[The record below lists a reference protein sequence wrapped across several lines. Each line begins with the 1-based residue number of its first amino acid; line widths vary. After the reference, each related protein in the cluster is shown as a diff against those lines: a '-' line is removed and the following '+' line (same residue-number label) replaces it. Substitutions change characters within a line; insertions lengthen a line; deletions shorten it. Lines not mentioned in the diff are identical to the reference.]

1 MTAPLLLPAKPAL
14 GPRTPDFDPALV
26 AASAANCL
34 LLELETYPKPGLVSH
49 VDSGSHDDMEAAT
62 FRASAAAIEPFFG
75 KLAEAGAD
83 GAGMSRLRIIG
94 LEAEAAMRAAKW
106 TRDHSVRARCR
117 GADPSKAGSGSTSVG
132 SA

>member
-49 VDSGSHDDMEAAT
+49 VDSGSHDDMDAAT

-94 LEAEAAMRAAKW
+94 LEAEAAMRAA
-106 TRDHSVRARCR
+106 T
-117 GADPSKAGSGSTSVG
+117 AG
-132 SA
+132 